1 MVLSW
6 LITEK
11 DQRSCRGSD
20 WGAGR
25 WHNAI
30 HWEGKT
36 ATTNKTKRERLW
48 RWRPRLF
55 VHVELWRSRLMR
67 GPLALSVAQRPP
79 WGGRGFRGS
88 HIAGGNCPRRTR
100 GDHPGCRVGE
110 EDVGGRGSQG
120 NSSREQGTE
129 EKESGKRSP
138 GSEKEMGCWGRLGNK
153 EMKLLPMLPREPV
166 HFPWM

>member
-1 MVLSW
+1 
-6 LITEK
+6 
-11 DQRSCRGSD
+11 
-20 WGAGR
+20 
-25 WHNAI
+25 
-30 HWEGKT
+30 
-36 ATTNKTKRERLW
+36 
-48 RWRPRLF
+48 
-55 VHVELWRSRLMR
+55 MR

-88 HIAGGNCPRRTR
+88 HIAGGNCHRRTR

-138 GSEKEMGCWGRLGNK
+138 GSEKEMGVLGPLRKQRNETASHAAK
-153 EMKLLPMLPREPV
+153 RTSSFPLDVTRVLVGAHFQCGGQDRSPV
-166 HFPWM
+166 ARAQCDPSVGMRKQAEHVSHLS